1 MSDAETAEEFDESVP
16 VLVVGASMVGL
27 SSALMLG
34 LHGVDALCVE
44 RHSGTAVHPRA
55 AHFHL
60 RTLEI
65 FRAAGIEEA
74 VREVSERQYDSD
86 GGISA
91 VESLAGRELA
101 KYIPNLNAGVELVSP
116 SRRLFLTQDALEPIL
131 RNRALELGAEIRY
144 ETELV
149 GFEDRA
155 DGVLARIRDLEQ
167 GTERRVH
174 ARYMVACDGW
184 RSPVRGNLGIGM
196 VGHGLISD
204 SVTIYFRAD
213 CADLKRDRT
222 EGVLYVFNDA
232 LSGFFRLD
240 RDWRS
245 GFLVV
250 NTAGDT
256 SLPEATNVS
265 DGITEERAT
274 ELLHSAIGI
283 PEQPV
288 EIIDIAAWKA
298 IADVAERF
306 QSGHV
311 LIAGDAAHT
320 VPPNGGFGGNTG
332 VQDAYNLAWK
342 LAAVLDGT
350 AGPGLVATY
359 DAERQ
364 PIGRLTIEQAY
375 TRYVLRTA
383 PYLGTDHIQPLVD
396 DLSLEIGHR
405 YRSAAVL
412 EEPAAGD
419 DGLPYVDPRSSSG
432 LPGTRAPHVWLERDG
447 RRLSALDLFGGRFVL
462 LAGPE
467 ADAWCDAAAWAKSIA
482 AAPLEVHRVG
492 SSGTLGD
499 PDGGLPDAYGLA
511 SDGAVIVRPDGYVGW
526 RARDAT
532 AASGESMARVL
543 ASLHC
548 LD

>member
-1 MSDAETAEEFDESVP
+1 MSEAGSAGALDESVP

-27 SSALMLG
+27 TTVMLLG
-34 LHGVDALCVE
+34 MHGVRALSVE
-44 RHSGTAVHPRA
+44 RHASTAVHPRA

-60 RTLEI
+60 RTLEV
-65 FRAAGIEEA
+65 FRAAGIERL
-74 VREVSERQYDSD
+74 VRAASERQYDSD

-91 VESLAGRELA
+91 VESLAGREIA

-116 SRRLFLTQDALEPIL
+116 SRRLFLTQETLEPIL
-131 RNRALELGAEIRY
+131 RSRAIEFGAEVRY
-144 ETELV
+144 RTELV
-149 GFEDRA
+149 GFEDVG
-155 DGVLARIRDLEQ
+155 DGVIARIRDLDSS
-167 GTERRVH
+167 TERRVH
-174 ARYMVACDGW
+174 ARFLVACDGW
-184 RSPVRGNLGIGM
+184 RSPVRGRLGIGM
-196 VGHGLISD
+196 VGHGLISE

-213 CADLKRDRT
+213 CSDLRRDRT

-256 SLPEATNVS
+256 SLPDATRVS
-265 DGITEERAT
+265 DGITQERAV
-274 ELLHSAIGI
+274 ELLRDAIGV
-283 PEQPV
+283 PDQPV

-306 QSGHV
+306 QQGNV

-332 VQDAYNLAWK
+332 VQDAFNLAWK
-342 LAAVLDGT
+342 LAAVLDESG
-350 AGPGLVATY
+350 GPGLVATY
-359 DAERQ
+359 QAERQ

-412 EEPAAGD
+412 EEAAED
-419 DGLPYVDPRSSSG
+419 DGLPFVDPRSAGG

-447 RRLSALDLFGGRFVL
+447 ARLSTLDLFGARFAL
-462 LAGPE
+462 LSGPDAE
-467 ADAWCDAAAWAKSIA
+467 AWCEAASWAESEGTA
-482 AAPLEVHRVG
+482 LDVHRVG
-492 SSGTLGD
+492 ATRALGD
-499 PDGGLPDAYGLA
+499 PDQCFLDAYGLTA
-511 SDGAVIVRPDGYVGW
+511 TGAALVRPDGYVGW
-526 RARDAT
+526 RARDAAT
-532 AASGESMARVL
+532 ASREAMARVL
-543 ASLHC
+543 ATVRC
-548 LD
+548 LN